1 MTIVHDKRHLDPDWE
16 RWAKK
21 GLAQESVYS
30 LRFVYLFT
38 QADREKERQML
49 AGKSDEERAQLEADI
64 VNARDDFMKRV
75 AERVASTFICYNFD
89 PNEEPARFDDVRWEL
104 YFWCNHF
111 QDCPGR
117 RDYSYF
123 TLTFNRSHPPK
134 WRLALCKRVLA
145 FLEQHYGQNPN
156 LNVAVQYT
164 TYYDEDRIHMEALRV
179 RDQVLNKRCT
189 WQGMAGKL
197 VFNGERVLFMKR
209 YARSKA
215 YRVSDFDVLNI
226 YWALHPE
233 EGEELVPVCQT

>member
-49 AGKSDEERAQLEADI
+49 AGKSDEERVQLEADI

-89 PNEEPARFDDVRWEL
+89 PNEEPARFDNVRWEL

-111 QDCPGR
+111 QDYPGR

-179 RDQVLNKRCT
+179 RDQELNKRCT

>member
-117 RDYSYF
+117 RDYHSV
-123 TLTFNRSHPPK
+123 K
-134 WRLALCKRVLA
+134 RL
-145 FLEQHYGQNPN
+145 
-156 LNVAVQYT
+156 
-164 TYYDEDRIHMEALRV
+164 
-179 RDQVLNKRCT
+179 
-189 WQGMAGKL
+189 
-197 VFNGERVLFMKR
+197 GERL
-209 YARSKA
+209 SWIGPD
-215 YRVSDFDVLNI
+215 DF
-226 YWALHPE
+226 
-233 EGEELVPVCQT
+233 QTPACRENDE